1 MQQPRRFCFQTR
13 TFRTQTN
20 PSMEKGFKGLSLHV
34 GINKY
39 DREYY
44 GGNIDLNQ
52 CVFAAERLHDF
63 AVERDYQANLLTNS
77 NATVAGFR
85 AFVLNAAK
93 TLKKG
98 DFFFLTNSS
107 HGTYDDN
114 IVNGQTKRMTAI
126 CLHDGIFLDYEFR
139 ELLKKFKSGVT
150 VIWLSDCCFAES
162 NWRFMRGDDQRP
174 YNGARAR
181 FVRAPQAA
189 KEAKVTATQGD
200 KRSIKAKVFTYSS
213 SNIYQVSYEDDRG
226 GVFTTSVL
234 DALAKEPNLS
244 YYQLWRRTSEIIA
257 PLYPQSPVFEN
268 VRASHLTGNL
278 FLA

>member
-1 MQQPRRFCFQTR
+1 MQPRRFSFQIR

-20 PSMEKGFKGLSLHV
+20 PAMEKEFKGISLHV

-52 CVFAAERLHDF
+52 CVFDAERLHDF
-63 AVERDYQANLLTNS
+63 AIEREYQANLMTNS
-77 NATVAGFR
+77 SATVAKFR
-85 AFVLNAAK
+85 AFILKAAK

-107 HGTYDDN
+107 HGTYYDN

-126 CLHDGIFLDYEFR
+126 CLHDGIFWDYEFR
-139 ELLKKFKSGVT
+139 ELLKKFKTGVT

-162 NWRFMRGDDQRP
+162 NWRFMRGEDQRP

-181 FVRAPQAA
+181 FVRAPKAVN
-189 KEAKVTATQGD
+189 EAKSAAS
-200 KRSIKAKVFTYSS
+200 RRRCSPIRPA
-213 SNIYQVSYEDDRG
+213 IYTRCH
-226 GVFTTSVL
+226 TKMIAAACL
-234 DALAKEPNLS
+234 P
-244 YYQLWRRTSEIIA
+244 RRC
-257 PLYPQSPVFEN
+257 
-268 VRASHLTGNL
+268 
-278 FLA
+278 